1 MSGRG
6 SSTHCLMDLLVLE
19 ALEVMMLVRAIHH
32 STILWFYPALCHKV
46 QLRFHIYSLY
56 LSVIVI
62 ISGEAGVQ

>member
-1 MSGRG
+1 
-6 SSTHCLMDLLVLE
+6 MDLLVLE
-19 ALEVMMLVRAIHH
+19 SLEVMMLVHAIHH

-46 QLRFHIYSLY
+46 QLCFHIYSLY